1 MRFLRI
7 DGPFFRFLE
16 IITNLLL
23 LNLLFLVCSI
33 PIVTIGPSLTA
44 TYYVALK
51 IVRKEETGIVKN
63 FFHSFRMN
71 FKQGLI
77 LGVGLLL
84 LAAIFVVDIQALT
97 YMITI
102 PEAVS
107 KVLTFVIG
115 FLGLLLAMIAV
126 YIFAVL
132 AQFDNKLSELIKWS
146 AIIAVRHLPVTLVS
160 LVMVAA
166 PLLVFYFFPAFFL
179 QTIFP
184 IILLLGFSGIA
195 YMQSCLLVKVFSYY
209 IPSEDTERAEE
220 NEE

>member
-7 DGPFFRFLE
+7 DGPVFRFLE
-16 IITNLLL
+16 TITNLLL
-23 LNLLFLVCSI
+23 LNLLFLVCSL
-33 PIVTIGPSLTA
+33 PIVTLGPSLTA

-51 IVRKEETGIVKN
+51 IVRKEETGIFKN

-77 LGVGLLL
+77 LGVGVLL
-84 LAAIFVVDIQALT
+84 LAAIVVVDMQALT
-97 YMITI
+97 YVIAI
-102 PEAVS
+102 PETVS

-115 FLGLLLAMIAV
+115 LLGLILCIIAV
-126 YIFAVL
+126 YLFAVL

-160 LVMVAA
+160 LVLFAA
-166 PLLVFYFFPAFFL
+166 PVIVFYFFPAFFL
-179 QTIFP
+179 QTILP
-184 IILLLGFSGIA
+184 VLLLVGFSGII
-195 YMQSCLLVKVFSYY
+195 YIQSSLLVRVFSYY
-209 IPSEDTERAEE
+209 IPAEDNEGIDE